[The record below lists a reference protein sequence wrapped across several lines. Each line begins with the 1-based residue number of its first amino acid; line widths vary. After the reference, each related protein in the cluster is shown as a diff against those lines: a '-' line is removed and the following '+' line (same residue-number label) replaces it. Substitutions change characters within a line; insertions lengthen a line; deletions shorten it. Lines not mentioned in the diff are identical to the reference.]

1 LLLWTFV
8 ERGPER
14 RSQRDRA
21 TKLALVSLLNVH
33 LWVGIVVALFAVVAI
48 WRTPDRR
55 ITLYVV
61 TLQIL
66 IGVVL
71 VIEGLRAPSIHYA
84 LAVLGF
90 AGYMVAN
97 ALARRGR
104 SRAIVLT
111 IAIVSSVLVLLA
123 FMIGH
128 GAVTHGFA
136 G

>member
-1 LLLWTFV
+1 
-8 ERGPER
+8 
-14 RSQRDRA
+14 
-21 TKLALVSLLNVH
+21 VSLLNVH
-33 LWVGIVVALFAVVAI
+33 LWVGIVVVLFAVAAI

-66 IGVVL
+66 IGIVL
-71 VIEGLRAPSIHYA
+71 VVQGLRAPSLHYA
-84 LAVLGF
+84 FAILGF

-104 SRAIVLT
+104 SRALVLT
-111 IAIVSSVLVLLA
+111 IAIVSSLFVLFA
-123 FMIGH
+123 FAVGH

>member
-1 LLLWTFV
+1 V
-8 ERGPER
+8 
-14 RSQRDRA
+14 
-21 TKLALVSLLNVH
+21 LVSLLNVH
-33 LWVGIVVALFAVVAI
+33 LWVGIVVALFAVAAI

-66 IGVVL
+66 IGIVL
-71 VIEGLRAPSIHYA
+71 VVQGLRAPSIHYA

-90 AGYMVAN
+90 IGYMVAN

-104 SRAIVLT
+104 SRALVLT
-111 IAIVSSVLVLLA
+111 IAIISSLLVLFA